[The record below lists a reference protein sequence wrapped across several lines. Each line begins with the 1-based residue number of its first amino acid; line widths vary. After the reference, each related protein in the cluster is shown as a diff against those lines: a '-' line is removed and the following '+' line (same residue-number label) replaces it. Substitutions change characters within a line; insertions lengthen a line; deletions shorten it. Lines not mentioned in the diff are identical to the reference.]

1 MGDSFDEIFH
11 LSPPLDPSVTT
22 LLHEEEALDLGSASL
37 FDDKDSNSPLS
48 PPLDPVVT
56 SGFTLSRL
64 EDDEEEEK
72 EEEEEEKEEEEK
84 EEGDAFDD
92 EEEDRTVEAN
102 SVDFTPFSVFAQT
115 PDCPPDQLNMHELS
129 F

>member
-22 LLHEEEALDLGSASL
+22 LLHEEESLDLGSASL

-64 EDDEEEEK
+64 EDD
-72 EEEEEEKEEEEK
+72 EEEEK